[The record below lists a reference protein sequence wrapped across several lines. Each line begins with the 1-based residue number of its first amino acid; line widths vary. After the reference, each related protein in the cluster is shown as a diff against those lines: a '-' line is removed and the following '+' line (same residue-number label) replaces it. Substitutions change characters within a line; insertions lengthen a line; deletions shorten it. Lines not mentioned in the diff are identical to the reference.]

1 MSVEFY
7 LNCPQVGYTLR
18 KQTEKNA
25 IPLRGF
31 QKISTK
37 FQRKLA
43 SDPLSKVTKHTSKQ
57 SIMSENQHKQ
67 QTAEEDLDVE
77 NNRHKKYLNLIH
89 LNEIHR
95 KK

>member
-1 MSVEFY
+1 
-7 LNCPQVGYTLR
+7 
-18 KQTEKNA
+18 
-25 IPLRGF
+25 
-31 QKISTK
+31 
-37 FQRKLA
+37 
-43 SDPLSKVTKHTSKQ
+43 
-57 SIMSENQHKQ
+57 MSENQHKQ